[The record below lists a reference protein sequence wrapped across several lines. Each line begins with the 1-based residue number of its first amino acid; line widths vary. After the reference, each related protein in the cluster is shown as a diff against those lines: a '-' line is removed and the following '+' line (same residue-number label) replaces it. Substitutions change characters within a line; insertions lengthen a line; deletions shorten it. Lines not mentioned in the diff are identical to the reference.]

1 MPNPLQAAKPQ
12 KPSTFLLFPWS
23 LTAIILILL
32 LTAFLHDWIGSNWNW
47 VAFLL
52 IIPAAI
58 FENIKIGYTSIKV
71 MFLKIFY
78 SLLSFMVVGFTAGL
92 SFAHWSYGRTVTT
105 LKPIID
111 MPWYIWL
118 AVIIVLLI
126 ELAHIFSLLKAL
138 KRELVQFEG

>member
-1 MPNPLQAAKPQ
+1 MPTPVKPTQQ
-12 KPSTFLLFPWS
+12 KPGLFLLFPWS
-23 LTAIILILL
+23 LTAIVLILL
-32 LTAFLHDWIGSNWNW
+32 LTAFLHDWTGENWKW

-78 SLLSFMVVGFTAGL
+78 SLLSFMVVGITAGL
-92 SFAHWSYGRTVTT
+92 SVAAWHYGKVIANI
-105 LKPIID
+105 KPIID
-111 MPWYIWL
+111 LPWYIWL
-118 AVIIVLLI
+118 AIIIVLLI

-138 KRELVQFEG
+138 KRELVQFE

>member
-1 MPNPLQAAKPQ
+1 MPTPAKPSQQ
-12 KPSTFLLFPWS
+12 KPGLFLLFPWS
-23 LTAIILILL
+23 LTAIVLILL
-32 LTAFLHDWIGSNWNW
+32 LTAFLHDWTGDNWKW

-78 SLLSFMVVGFTAGL
+78 SLLSFMVVGLTAGL
-92 SFAHWSYGRTVTT
+92 SFAHWHYQTVLVA

-138 KRELVQFEG
+138 KRELVQFE

>member
-1 MPNPLQAAKPQ
+1 MPNPTPPVQH

-23 LTAIILILL
+23 LTAIVLILL
-32 LTAFLHDWIGSNWNW
+32 LTAFLHDWTGDNWKW

-78 SLLSFMVVGFTAGL
+78 SLLSFMVVGFTAGI
-92 SFAHWSYGRTVTT
+92 SFASWRYEAGFPA
-105 LKPIID
+105 LKKIID
-111 MPWYIWL
+111 MPWYVWL
-118 AVIIVLLI
+118 AVVIVLLI

-138 KRELVQFEG
+138 KRELVQFE

>member
-1 MPNPLQAAKPQ
+1 MPTPAQPVQ
-12 KPSTFLLFPWS
+12 HKPSGFLLFPWS
-23 LTAIILILL
+23 LTAIVLILI

-58 FENIKIGYTSIKV
+58 FENIKIGYTSIRV

-92 SFAHWSYGRTVTT
+92 SFSAWHYEKTFPA
-105 LKPIID
+105 LEKIID

-118 AVIIVLLI
+118 AVVIVLLI

-138 KRELVQFEG
+138 KRELVQFE

>member
-1 MPNPLQAAKPQ
+1 MPTPPKPAQ
-12 KPSTFLLFPWS
+12 HKPGIFLLFPWS

-32 LTAFLHDWIGSNWNW
+32 LTAFLHDWTGDKWKW

-52 IIPAAI
+52 IIPAAV

-78 SLLSFMVVGFTAGL
+78 SLLSFMVVGLTAGL
-92 SFAHWSYGRTVTT
+92 SIAHWHYHSV
-105 LKPIID
+105 LIALNPIID
-111 MPWYIWL
+111 IPWYIWL
-118 AVIIVLLI
+118 ALIIVLLI

-138 KRELVQFEG
+138 KRELVQFE

>member
-1 MPNPLQAAKPQ
+1 MPTPQ
-12 KPSTFLLFPWS
+12 LTSPNKPSTFLLFPWS
-23 LTAIILILL
+23 LTAIVLILL
-32 LTAFLHDWIGSNWNW
+32 LTAFLHDWTGENWKW

-78 SLLSFMVVGFTAGL
+78 SLLSFMVVGFSAGL
-92 SFAHWSYGRTVTT
+92 SFAHWHYHSGLIA

-118 AVIIVLLI
+118 ALIIVLLI

-138 KRELVQFEG
+138 KRELVQFE

>member
-1 MPNPLQAAKPQ
+1 MPTPPKPIPS
-12 KPSTFLLFPWS
+12 KPGVFLLFPWS

-32 LTAFLHDWIGSNWNW
+32 LTAFLHDWTGDNWKW

-92 SFAHWSYGRTVTT
+92 SFAHWHYHTV
-105 LKPIID
+105 LAALNPIID

-118 AVIIVLLI
+118 ALIIVLLI
-126 ELAHIFSLLKAL
+126 ELAHIFSLLKGVEE
-138 KRELVQFEG
+138 RVSTI

>member
-1 MPNPLQAAKPQ
+1 MSHPQPAVHNKPG
-12 KPSTFLLFPWS
+12 TFLLFPWS
-23 LTAIILILL
+23 LTAIVLIIL
-32 LTAFLHDWIGSNWNW
+32 LTAFLHDWTGDNWKW

-71 MFLKIFY
+71 MFLKLFY
-78 SLLSFMVVGFTAGL
+78 SVLSFMVVGFTAGL
-92 SFAHWSYGRTVTT
+92 TFAAWHYHKSFPV
-105 LKPIID
+105 LQPIID

-118 AVIIVLLI
+118 AIIIVLLI

-138 KRELVQFEG
+138 KRELVQFE

>member
-1 MPNPLQAAKPQ
+1 MPTPNQPTPH

-23 LTAIILILL
+23 LTAIVLILL
-32 LTAFLHDWIGSNWNW
+32 LTAFLHDWTGDNWKW

-78 SLLSFMVVGFTAGL
+78 SLLSFMVVGITAGL
-92 SFAHWSYGRTVTT
+92 SVAAWNYEKVVPSI
-105 LKPIID
+105 KPIID

-138 KRELVQFEG
+138 KRELVQFE

>member
-1 MPNPLQAAKPQ
+1 MPTPQ
-12 KPSTFLLFPWS
+12 LPATNKPSTFLLFPWS
-23 LTAIILILL
+23 LTAIVLILL
-32 LTAFLHDWIGSNWNW
+32 LTAFLHDWTGDNWKW

-78 SLLSFMVVGFTAGL
+78 SLLSFMVVGFSAGL
-92 SFAHWSYGRTVTT
+92 SFAHWHYHTNLIA

-138 KRELVQFEG
+138 KRELVQFE

>member
-1 MPNPLQAAKPQ
+1 MPTPLPRTPQNKPGI
-12 KPSTFLLFPWS
+12 FLLFPWS

-32 LTAFLHDWIGSNWNW
+32 LTAFVHDWIGSNWNW
-47 VAFLL
+47 VALLL

-58 FENIKIGYTSIKV
+58 FENIKIGYTSIRV

-92 SFAHWSYGRTVTT
+92 SVGAWHYGQSYPG
-105 LKPIID
+105 LKPIIN

-138 KRELVQFEG
+138 KRELVQFE

>member
-1 MPNPLQAAKPQ
+1 MPNPLPATPHKPGA
-12 KPSTFLLFPWS
+12 FLLFPWS
-23 LTAIILILL
+23 LTAVVLIIL
-32 LTAFLHDWIGSNWNW
+32 LTAFLHDWTGDNWKW

-92 SFAHWSYGRTVTT
+92 SFAAWHYQKSFPA
-105 LKPIID
+105 LQHLID

-118 AVIIVLLI
+118 ALVIVLLI

-138 KRELVQFEG
+138 KRELVQFE

>member
-1 MPNPLQAAKPQ
+1 MATQLQHTPKKPGL
-12 KPSTFLLFPWS
+12 FLLFPWS
-23 LTAIILILL
+23 LAAIVLILL

-92 SFAHWSYGRTVTT
+92 SISTWYYHQNAPAI
-105 LKPIID
+105 KPMID
-111 MPWYIWL
+111 LPWYIWL
-118 AVIIVLLI
+118 AIIIVLLI

-138 KRELVQFEG
+138 KRELVQFE

>member
-1 MPNPLQAAKPQ
+1 MPGPLRTAPN

-23 LTAIILILL
+23 LTAIILIML
-32 LTAFLHDWIGSNWNW
+32 LTAFLHDWTGDNWKW
-47 VAFLL
+47 IAFLL

-78 SLLSFMVVGFTAGL
+78 SLLSFMVVGITAGL
-92 SFAHWSYGRTVTT
+92 SFAAWYFQENFPA
-105 LKPIID
+105 LQPIID

-138 KRELVQFEG
+138 KRELVQFE